1 MLSGKTSSKPT
12 NEKNL
17 QEIFTDFYSRA
28 KTSVKSP
35 SEMVNSAK
43 SSIGGIGGKLE
54 ERRQRLKDMKSK
66 AMDGNMTNK

>member
-1 MLSGKTSSKPT
+1 
-12 NEKNL
+12 
-17 QEIFTDFYSRA
+17 
-28 KTSVKSP
+28 
-35 SEMVNSAK
+35 MVNSAK